1 MIHDARM
8 EVTCDHLECEDF
20 ISISPPYVYTDFNG
34 DNGYYD
40 TGDSTLNEL
49 IEKEGWLVKWTVN
62 SYRHYCED
70 CKEQF
75 EED

>member
-8 EVTCDHLECEDF
+8 EVTCDHSGCEGYIYIYAD
-20 ISISPPYVYTDFNG
+20 YNDNNG
-34 DNGYYD
+34 CYD
-40 TGDSTLNEL
+40 TGDLALNEL
-49 IEKEGWLVKWTVN
+49 IKKEGWLVKWTVN